1 MICRLPRPDMTEGCL
16 VRKRRLSP
24 ERFGSSAPGFRSR
37 GGCAIWHCLTL
48 AINSKLRGCD
58 LVALRVQ
65 DVCVGGRVN
74 ERAVIIQKK
83 TQRTVRF
90 ELTEPTRQAV
100 QRWIVESALRNDDY
114 VFTNRV
120 SGSTHLSTRQYA
132 RTVNRWVACIDLDP
146 QKYGTHS
153 LRRTKAAL
161 IYKKTGNL

>member
-1 MICRLPRPDMTEGCL
+1 MITFYLLPDDMQTAPS
-16 VRKRRLSP
+16 RHDRRLL
-24 ERFGSSAPGFRSR
+24 GQKAPLKPREVWVIRAWFQIQGRMRDLALFN
-37 GGCAIWHCLTL
+37 L

-132 RTVNRWVACIDLDP
+132 RMVNRSGLPALVL
-146 QKYGTHS
+146 T
-153 LRRTKAAL
+153 RTGAVRTRYVGLKRQ
-161 IYKKTGNL
+161 